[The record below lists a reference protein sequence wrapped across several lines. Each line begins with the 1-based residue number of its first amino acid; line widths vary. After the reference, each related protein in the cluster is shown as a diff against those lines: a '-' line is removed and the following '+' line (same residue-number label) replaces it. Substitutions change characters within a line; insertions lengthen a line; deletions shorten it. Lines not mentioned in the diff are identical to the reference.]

1 MTPDDA
7 TLHGSRVLVT
17 GASRGYGAAIARA
30 LAARGARLLL
40 TATQEARL
48 TRVAD
53 DCRAAGADTTALE
66 LDLASPDSIDALAS
80 ALAATVPRLEGV
92 VLNAGVLG
100 PTGPLDACDPDQV
113 AHAVQADMLG
123 QARLLSR
130 LSPLI
135 ADGAGV
141 VLVTSGAAGRPGYA
155 GYALGKAGL
164 EALGLM
170 LRDEWAHRGIRVVAI
185 NPGPVRTDMRAQA
198 HPQEDPATVPP
209 PSERVAPVLAV
220 LAGEDPGPRVQA
232 AEWGLS

>member
-30 LAARGARLLL
+30 LAARGARLLV
-40 TATQEARL
+40 TATQEGRL
-48 TRVAD
+48 ARVAD

-66 LDLASPDSIDALAS
+66 LDLASDGSIDALAD
-80 ALAATVPRLEGV
+80 AVAATVPRLEGV
-92 VLNAGVLG
+92 VMNAGVLG

-113 AHAVQADMLG
+113 ARAIQVDMLG
-123 QARLLSR
+123 QARLLTR
-130 LSPLI
+130 LSPML

-141 VLVTSGAAGRPGYA
+141 VLVTSGAAARPGYA

-170 LRDEWAHRGIRVVAI
+170 LREEWAHRGIRVVAI

-198 HPQEDPATVPP
+198 HPEEDPATVPP

-232 AEWGLS
+232 AEWGLA